1 MGTIYGYGRVS
12 TDSQKPSLVRQEEGI
27 EAFLKSQRVIGKYK
41 GDVYAGFVFDE
52 EVSGSTFWGHRNQGS
67 MIDANLEQGDTVIVT
82 NFDRLFRRTAD
93 CALTLDDFQ
102 KRGIT
107 LVIMDFQI
115 DTSTPHGAMAAH
127 IFAAVKEH
135 ERHAIRERCA
145 AGQKN
150 RSRLCKISNR
160 VICGWKKIASNHYVP
175 DEEQRRKVAEVGK
188 EAWEQQITDNRELYR
203 LWDSMGGCSPLKG
216 GPPLKGAPPRQMNR
230 AERTYNRLPTWVAR
244 WILGFPLCTNDELL
258 DFYSYEN
265 EPVRLTRKTNA
276 DSFRKTLYS
285 IEYVWQFRKKVLRVG
300 TVGLKTNPQALT
312 EERLGELETIRRI
325 KKFGKMGLYS

>member
-27 EAFLKSQRVIGKYK
+27 EAFLKSQQVIGKYK

-52 EVSGSTFWGHRNQGS
+52 EVSGSTFWGQRNNGS

-102 KRGIT
+102 KRGVT

-135 ERHAIRERCA
+135 ERHAINERSA
-145 AGQKN
+145 AGRVN
-150 RSRLCKISNR
+150 RRRLCNVSHT
-160 VICGWKKIASNHYVP
+160 VVCGWKKIAPNHYGP
-175 DEEQRRKVAEVGK
+175 DEEFRKTISRFGK
-188 EAWEQQITDNRELYR
+188 EAWEQQITSNRELVS
-203 LWDSMGGCSPLKG
+203 LWNSTTGENR
-216 GPPLKGAPPRQMNR
+216 PPAIDRDCQYLS
-230 AERTYNRLPTWVAR
+230 ELIAR
-244 WILGFPLCTNDELL
+244 WILGFPLCVCKEFR
-258 DFYSYEN
+258 DFWSYEN
-265 EPVRLTRKTNA
+265 EPVRLTRKV
-276 DSFRKTLYS
+276 DQKTYKRTLGN

-300 TVGLKTNPQALT
+300 FVGLKTNPQALT

-325 KKFGKMGLYS
+325 KRFGKMGLYS